1 MPDCASYI
9 GFSVQP
15 NSPGDCTVRLKGGG
29 RAQLLHGML
38 QSSGLAES
46 VTPRTSSAS
55 GASRSYDDI
64 EKVYADWAWVAYRL
78 TGVRDEAALKEC
90 LALLQHRIV
99 VGLSSVNGCYAL
111 GPYSRFDEEGE
122 SEKARFGRL
131 VYGAKYESDGDARA
145 MLIQETVQFVQRHP
159 RLRSVEAVTAPPR
172 SEPAARNLPWGMA
185 RALAETLG
193 AHLVEVQKAVA
204 TDPQKSYDDA
214 DTEDTVGA
222 RVANAMRVDA
232 PVSGTVLIVDDTLGS
247 GGTVK
252 EAARALRQAGARSV
266 YGLCAAK
273 NAKFRTGGLSLSKE
287 HWQ

>member
-15 NSPGDCTVRLKGGG
+15 NGPGNYKVRLKVGGK
-29 RAQLLHGML
+29 AQLLQEML
-38 QSSGLAES
+38 QASGLAEN
-46 VTPRTSSAS
+46 VAP
-55 GASRSYDDI
+55 GPMSYDDI
-64 EKVYADWAWVAYRL
+64 ETAPADWRWVAYRL
-78 TGVRDEAALKEC
+78 TGVRNKAALKEF
-90 LALLQHRIV
+90 LAFLQHHIF
-99 VGLSSVNGCYAL
+99 VGLPGVNMCYAL

-145 MLIQETVQFVQRHP
+145 VLIQETVQFVQRHP
-159 RLRSVEAVTAPPR
+159 RLRSVRAVTAPPR
-172 SEPAARNLPWGMA
+172 SASAARSLPLGMA
-185 RALAETLG
+185 RALAEALG
-193 AHLVEVQKAVA
+193 AHLVEVRKVVA
-204 TDPQKSYDDA
+204 TDPQKNYDDA
-214 DTEDTVGA
+214 DTEDAVAA
-222 RVANAMRVDA
+222 RVANAMRVDT
-232 PVSGTVLIVDDTLGS
+232 PVSGAVLIVDDTIGS